1 MVARVTV
8 RLKEGILDPQGKAVN
23 SALHHLGYD
32 TIREV
37 RIGKFIEIRLD
48 ESDPEKARQILRE
61 AGEKLLSNPVIEDFE
76 IELDTEAK

>member
-1 MVARVTV
+1 MVARVKV

-32 TIREV
+32 MIQEV
-37 RIGKFIEIRLD
+37 RIGKLIEVRLD
-48 ESDPEKARQILRE
+48 ESDPEKARQILTE